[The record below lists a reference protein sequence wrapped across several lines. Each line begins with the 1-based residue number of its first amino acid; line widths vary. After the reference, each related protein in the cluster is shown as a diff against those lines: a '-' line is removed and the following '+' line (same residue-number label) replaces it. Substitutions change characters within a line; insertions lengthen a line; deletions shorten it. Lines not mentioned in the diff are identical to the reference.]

1 MFDMFALKPQPVDLL
16 PNYSTLFYTLLLLL
30 LLLIILFL
38 SFLFFLFR
46 DKQAYGALLN
56 CLPVVHIRG

>member
-1 MFDMFALKPQPVDLL
+1 MFDMFALRSQPVDLL

-30 LLLIILFL
+30 SLLIIHSL
-38 SFLFFLFR
+38 LFFFSSFR
-46 DKQAYGALLN
+46 NKQAYGAPLN